1 MRTPFAALVALQA
14 RATFGLKPLADYHS
28 YKDWLKLAGMVLLFL
43 VVGAD
48 LAAIFV
54 MSALAQYD
62 ALQPQGLQG
71 LLLLNSAIMASMAV
85 FSLGFI
91 MILSGW
97 SQSAADRQLFAMP
110 IGNRQ
115 LLAARFVVV
124 YLSEFAFSV
133 FLVGVQLV
141 VLGVKEAPPPAFWI
155 LGLLTSL
162 ALPLLPLA
170 IAWIIIV
177 PIMSAARF
185 MRSRNA
191 IMLAG
196 GFVGVAFALAFNLY
210 VQSSMTKLG
219 DPAWM
224 LAHYAGPGTV
234 MNLVGTAWPP
244 SLFAYKA
251 LSLAMAG
258 DWLQGLPWVAA
269 SFALGLAATAL
280 VLAFFA
286 RAWARSV
293 LAFGEGSLRRLGRGQ
308 AHAFVSR
315 NFLAG
320 GAFRALVLRES
331 RMMNREPMYFLNG
344 PFIVL
349 LMPLILVLAWFVQR
363 GNLASIA
370 VALEAVRGGP
380 LGFLAGAAFGAFLG
394 SATSIAATALSRD
407 AKALP
412 ALLALPVSVRD
423 FMLAKLAHA
432 LGWGLIGAIV
442 GAGGLALV
450 LRLGFLEAAASVLL
464 AFAFSS
470 LANMAGLWIDTANP
484 RLSWDNPVA
493 AMKQNPNSV
502 IVLLGAMAA
511 IGGLGYLATILSL
524 GIAGFTLA
532 YGGGAALAF
541 AGLFATYPR
550 FAQRRF
556 LRLEP

>member
-1 MRTPFAALVALQA
+1 
-14 RATFGLKPLADYHS
+14 
-28 YKDWLKLAGMVLLFL
+28 
-43 VVGAD
+43 
-48 LAAIFV
+48 
-54 MSALAQYD
+54 
-62 ALQPQGLQG
+62 
-71 LLLLNSAIMASMAV
+71 
-85 FSLGFI
+85 
-91 MILSGW
+91 
-97 SQSAADRQLFAMP
+97 
-110 IGNRQ
+110 
-115 LLAARFVVV
+115 
-124 YLSEFAFSV
+124 
-133 FLVGVQLV
+133 
-141 VLGVKEAPPPAFWI
+141 
-155 LGLLTSL
+155 
-162 ALPLLPLA
+162 
-170 IAWIIIV
+170 
-177 PIMSAARF
+177 
-185 MRSRNA
+185 
-191 IMLAG
+191 MLAG
-196 GFVGVAFALAFNLY
+196 GFVGVAFALAFNFY

-224 LAHYAGPGTV
+224 LANYAGPGTV
-234 MNLVGTAWPP
+234 MNLLGRAWPP

-258 DWLQGLPWVAA
+258 DWLQGLAWVAA

-280 VLAFFA
+280 VLALLA
-286 RAWARSV
+286 GPWARSV

-308 AHAFVSR
+308 AHAFVAR
-315 NFLAG
+315 GFLAG

-370 VALEAVRGGP
+370 VALESVSGGP

-423 FMLAKLAHA
+423 FMLAKLVHA
-432 LGWGLIGAIV
+432 LGWGIVGALV

-450 LRLGFLEAAASVLL
+450 LGLGFLEAAASVLV

-532 YGGGAALAF
+532 YGGGSALAF
-541 AGLFATYPR
+541 AGLFAAYPR
-550 FAQRRF
+550 FAAQRF